1 MSFLSD
7 LEGIVKKIEAPFEQ
21 PISGIDH
28 FFDSIGSEILNAE
41 NEILD
46 LIKKDFTKAAAPL
59 IQGLSALIPVSEAET
74 ITSDPFNRWVQ
85 YPMNANDTAL
95 PGLKSPGKSIIID
108 ALADASSTAPRLTFT
123 PTFSIKNQ
131 DVYLHDNYY
140 RPPELMYNGLPPT
153 FENNS
158 LAGGFTFSMGCSAD
172 ITLELGMNLE
182 IDISEAGT
190 FPLPSFGLS
199 AGKANEGKKKLGQF
213 QDSDGVISLSG
224 GVGFGGSITSKSED
238 SIRIELGV
246 TLLCSPKF
254 NFEATINDFFK
265 LDADDIKNV
274 YGEIAQGGLLSQQF
288 WKDSPL
294 TPKYETSLDAHISV
308 GFIPT
313 FKAFVNNEP
322 VDLASP
328 SKIKDALTGLE
339 IDLNINPGFTGSI
352 GVILKEENT
361 GVTPAAVNVPIT
373 LGNDIKIGFDAD
385 GMLQITDA
393 ISLDAGLN
401 LQALGVSILDTLS
414 LPGFIWDIG
423 SITEPLGTV
432 NLLDPGKS
440 EGFNHLSTPQFVP
453 SGELT
458 FEGIQLTAS

>member
-21 PISGIDH
+21 PISGIEH

-46 LIKKDFTKAAAPL
+46 HIKKDFAKAAAPL

-85 YPMNANDTAL
+85 YPMNANRTAL
-95 PGLKSPGKSIIID
+95 PGLESPGKSIIID
-108 ALADASSTAPRLTFT
+108 ALADIGSTPPRLTFT
-123 PTFSIKNQ
+123 PTFSLKKDQ
-131 DVYLHDNYY
+131 DVYLNDNYY
-140 RPPELMYNGLPPT
+140 RPPELLYNGLPPT
-153 FENNS
+153 FENDS
-158 LAGGFTFSMGCSAD
+158 LDGGFTLDMGFLAD

-190 FPLPSFGLS
+190 FPLPSFGLN
-199 AGKANEGKKKLGQF
+199 AGKKKLGQF

-224 GVGFGGSITSKSED
+224 GVGFGGSITNKSED

-254 NFEATINDFFK
+254 SFSGTINDFFE

-274 YGEIAQGGLLSQQF
+274 YAEIAQGDLLSQQF

-294 TPKYETSLDAHISV
+294 TPKYETSLDAHVSV

-322 VDLASP
+322 VDVTSP
-328 SKIKDALTGLE
+328 SKAKDALTGLE

-373 LGNDIKIGFDAD
+373 LDNNIKIGFDDD

-401 LQALGVSILDTLS
+401 FQTLGVSILDTIS

-458 FEGIQLTAS
+458 FEGIELTAS